1 MRAFPFISLLPFV
14 FLIFSIAGIVLITL
28 GVRGRPIFAA
38 PRCRKCGYDLRNI
51 SFASDDVGN
60 FPECGTT
67 LSSPDAVTFGRWRR
81 QPKKIVWGVVFVALP
96 WIIGL
101 AMMFVV
107 RNRMVTAVAGPG
119 ALPSQTTPALIAALP
134 ANLNT
139 PWHWQELERRLKA
152 NQLTQADVDA
162 AFAALTT
169 SLNADRAIGKD
180 RQPLHWCGNFI
191 SAAMAANSGRR

>member
-60 FPECGTT
+60 CPECGTT

-81 QPKKIVWGVVFVALP
+81 QAEEDRVG
-96 WIIGL
+96 
-101 AMMFVV
+101 
-107 RNRMVTAVAGPG
+107 
-119 ALPSQTTPALIAALP
+119 
-134 ANLNT
+134 
-139 PWHWQELERRLKA
+139 RRLRGPA
-152 NQLTQADVDA
+152 VDHRIGDDVRR
-162 AFAALTT
+162 
-169 SLNADRAIGKD
+169 S
-180 RQPLHWCGNFI
+180 QPHGH
-191 SAAMAANSGRR
+191 SRRRPGSVCLRKRRRH